1 MSVRGNHCISIL
13 KVSESNCDELLC
25 GLKDIINEARD
36 LQCIT
41 VVDMVFQLE
50 YYLGGDMKFWLWFVG
65 LKELHVNTHAYGASA
80 QRANDMI

>member
-1 MSVRGNHCISIL
+1 MSAIL
-13 KVSESNCDELLC
+13 KVSESNCDELLR

-50 YYLGGDMKFWLWFVG
+50 YYLGGDMKFLALVCG
-65 LKELHVNTHAYGASA
+65 IEGATCEHSC
-80 QRANDMI
+80 IWCK